1 MAGVGESKWACGGI
15 GVAGQAQKSLTTL
28 WLMCVRFGIMGEQ
41 GWNETINLA
50 KAAGL
55 TGFVFCS
62 PAKAPVCSGPLVL
75 QLSSPQASSHPNV
88 EKAEK
93 SGWATLSCGRW
104 QHSDPES

>member
-28 WLMCVRFGIMGEQ
+28 WLMCVRLGIMGEQ

-62 PAKAPVCSGPLVL
+62 PT
-75 QLSSPQASSHPNV
+75 
-88 EKAEK
+88 K
-93 SGWATLSCGRW
+93 SGVAPWFCSLAHHRLLLTPMLKRQKSQGVRSLAA
-104 QHSDPES
+104 Q